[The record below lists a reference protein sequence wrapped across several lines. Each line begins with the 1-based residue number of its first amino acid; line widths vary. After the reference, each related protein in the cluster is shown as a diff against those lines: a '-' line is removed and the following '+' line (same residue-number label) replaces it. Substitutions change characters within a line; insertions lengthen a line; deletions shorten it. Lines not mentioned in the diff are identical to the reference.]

1 MALLKAE
8 DAQLLRDRFA
18 EELTGPVTLTL
29 ITSSDSGVTSAA
41 PDGTAPL
48 VNDANR
54 PYLPVAQQVLEEVTE
69 LSPLITLKVVQY
81 SVVDDTVAEFK
92 ITHVPSVVVQG
103 SDATRPLLYVGTPL
117 GYEFMTL
124 IDDIVDASQGKTRLS
139 VDTIA
144 ALEKLTE
151 PASIKVFVTPSCPHC
166 PVAARLAQQFG
177 MVNPLIRAE
186 VIEAN
191 EFPDLS
197 DQYFVSSVP
206 KSVINEDRE
215 VIGGMPE
222 TAYLEEFLAAVG
234 TPS

>member
-8 DAQLLRDRFA
+8 DAQMLRDRFA

-29 ITSSDSGVTSAA
+29 ITSSDSGVTSAS

-54 PYLPVAQQVLEEVTE
+54 PYLPVAQQVLEEVAE

-81 SVVDDTVAEFK
+81 SVVDDAVAEFK

-103 SDATRPLLYVGTPL
+103 ADATRPMLYIGTPL

-139 VDTIA
+139 AETIA

-186 VIEAN
+186 VVEAN

-197 DQYFVSSVP
+197 DQYLVSSVP
-206 KSVINEDRE
+206 KSVINEDQE

-222 TAYLEEFLAAVG
+222 NAYLEEFLAAVG
-234 TPS
+234 ASS

>member
-1 MALLKAE
+1 MALLKTE
-8 DAQLLRDRFA
+8 DAQQLRDRFA

-29 ITSSDSGVTSAA
+29 ITSSDTGVTSIS

-54 PYLPVAQQVLEEVTE
+54 PYLPVAQQVLEEVKE
-69 LSPLITLKVVQY
+69 LSPLIKLNVVQY

-92 ITHVPSVVVQG
+92 ITHVPSVVIQG
-103 SDATRPLLYVGTPL
+103 SDTTRPLLYVGTPL

-124 IDDIVDASQGKTRLS
+124 IDGIVDASQGKTRLS
-139 VDTIA
+139 ATTIA
-144 ALEKLTE
+144 SLEKLTE

-186 VIEAN
+186 VIEAG
-191 EFPDLS
+191 EFPELS

-222 TAYLEEFLAAVG
+222 TQYLDEFLAAVG
-234 TPS
+234 TAN

>member
-8 DAQLLRDRFA
+8 DAQMLRERFA
-18 EELTGPVTLTL
+18 GELTGPVTLTL
-29 ITSSDSGVTSAA
+29 VTSSDTGVTCMS

-54 PYLPVAQQVLEEVTE
+54 PYLPIAQQVLEEVKE
-69 LSPLITLKVVQY
+69 LSPLITLNVVQY
-81 SVVDDTVAEFK
+81 SVMDDTVAEFK
-92 ITHVPSVVVQG
+92 ITHVPSVIIQG
-103 SDATRPLLYVGTPL
+103 ADAKRPLLYIGTPV

-124 IDDIVDASQGKTRLS
+124 IDGIVDASQGKTRLAET
-139 VDTIA
+139 TIT
-144 ALEKLTE
+144 ALEKLTQ

-191 EFPDLS
+191 EFPELS

-222 TAYLEEFLAAVG
+222 ANYLEEFLAAVG
-234 TPS
+234 TAN

>member
-1 MALLKAE
+1 VALLKTE

-69 LSPLITLKVVQY
+69 LSPLITLKTVQY
-81 SVVDDTVAEFK
+81 SVVDDTVAEFRV
-92 ITHVPSVVVQG
+92 THVPTIVIQG
-103 SDATRPLLYVGTPL
+103 TDRGKPLFYIGTPL

-124 IDDIVDASQGKTRLS
+124 VDGIVGASQGKTGLS
-139 VDTIA
+139 ADTIA
-144 ALEKLTE
+144 ALEKATE

-186 VIEAN
+186 VIEAG
-191 EFPDLS
+191 EFPDLA
-197 DQYFVSSVP
+197 DQYMVSSVP

-222 TAYLEEFLAAVG
+222 AEYLTEFLAAMG
-234 TPS
+234 PSN